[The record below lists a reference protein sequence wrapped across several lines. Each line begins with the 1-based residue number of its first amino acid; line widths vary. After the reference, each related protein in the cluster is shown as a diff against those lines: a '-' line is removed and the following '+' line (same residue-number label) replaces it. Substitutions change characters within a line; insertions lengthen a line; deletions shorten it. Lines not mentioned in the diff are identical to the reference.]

1 MKKTL
6 LCFSLLALLSACSDY
21 TAWDNRGP
29 DASGVQTQKSL
40 ALPPD
45 FFLRAPEPGMAATPA
60 QQIDQEEAIPTD
72 VPAEAPNDEPEIEAP
87 EVTF

>member
-6 LCFSLLALLSACSDY
+6 LCLFLLTLGACSDY

-45 FFLRAPEPGMAATPA
+45 FFLRAPQPGMAATPA
-60 QQIDQEEAIPTD
+60 QQIEQEQAIPTD
-72 VPAEAPNDEPEIEAP
+72 VPAEAPNDVPEIEAP